1 MDDLVEQLDKRAS
14 TYSWDSV
21 TFYASDADMMRQA
34 AAEIRTLREQ
44 VAQERAGIV
53 AYVRNRADCY
63 HSDVE
68 PLILR
73 LADKIERHEDKEKRA

>member
-34 AAEIRTLREQ
+34 AAEIRSLRTE
-44 VAQERAGIV
+44 
-53 AYVRNRADCY
+53 
-63 HSDVE
+63 
-68 PLILR
+68 
-73 LADKIERHEDKEKRA
+73 IERREYDGIHTCHDQCQRAACVLRRELGIDLYDWQPGEIEF